1 MVHTNMLNDE
11 IVVKRG
17 WVLQE
22 QFAELFA
29 ISQSLPGP
37 AAALLA
43 YSLTLLRSGFV
54 CAIFGFILWRYIIRR
69 H

>member
-11 IVVKRG
+11 IIIKRE
-17 WVLQE
+17 WLSQE

-43 YSLTLLRSGFV
+43 YSLTLLRSGFL
-54 CAIFGFILWRYIIRR
+54 CAVLGFILWR
-69 H
+69 HV